1 MTRRFH
7 LRTPSLAR
15 KLPPLAA
22 LLLLATLALTTLA
35 ACSASSSSNT
45 NGGSSGSSGGAAAT
59 ATTAP
64 AATVTT
70 ATSSGPYPVKVFF
83 SKHPQTDSNVNAV
96 FAVQRQ
102 SPTLGV
108 ATFAIQQL
116 IAGPTVGES
125 GQGYFTELPA
135 SLTGSSNCSGADF
148 VITLN
153 HKGTTP
159 TPGTATLQ
167 FCRATQLAGD
177 LSGARIAA
185 EITATLT
192 QFPSTQHVVILTR
205 DGSCF
210 NDLSGANR
218 CLQ

>member
-1 MTRRFH
+1 MTHIH
-7 LRTPSLAR
+7 LRRAHL
-15 KLPPLAA
+15 LAA
-22 LLLLATLALTTLA
+22 PLLFAALALTILT
-35 ACSASSSSNT
+35 ACSSGSGSSSGSG
-45 NGGSSGSSGGAAAT
+45 GGSSGSATATATTAT

-64 AATVTT
+64 AATATT
-70 ATSSGPYPVKVFF
+70 APSSGPYPVKVFF

-116 IAGPTVGES
+116 IAGPTTAES
-125 GQGYFTELPA
+125 SQGYFTELPA
-135 SLTGSSNCSGADF
+135 SLSGASNCGGADF

-159 TPGTATLQ
+159 DTGTATLQ
-167 FCRATQLAGD
+167 FCRTTQLAGD
-177 LSGARIAA
+177 LTGGRIAA

-192 QFPSTQHVVILTR
+192 QFPSTQHVVILTK

-210 NDLSGANR
+210 NDLSGANM
-218 CLQ
+218 CLH